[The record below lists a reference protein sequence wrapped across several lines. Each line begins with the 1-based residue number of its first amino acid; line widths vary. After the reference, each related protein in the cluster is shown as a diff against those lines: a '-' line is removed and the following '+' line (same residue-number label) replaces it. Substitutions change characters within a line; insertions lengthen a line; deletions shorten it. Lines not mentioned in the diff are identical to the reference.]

1 MDLLIVIVVFAAVLF
16 GLLAIFLRRGP
27 GSDHHHVMVR
37 RMTRPVIDV
46 DITRRVRPREDGN
59 LLAALW
65 KLDLLRRLEE
75 MMWQAGIYIRVS
87 EMTLIIVLIFG
98 AGLFFGQALWHE
110 MPFSFVTGAAF
121 AAIPLLYVRFRR
133 TRRLRAFIQQLPF
146 ALDLI
151 KSSLE
156 AGSSLTR
163 SLQLVVE
170 EFGDPL
176 GSEFRTV
183 LEQAR
188 IGLPLPRALEGVLKR
203 VPEEDL
209 RLLVVAVRVHDEVG
223 TSLALIVGRL
233 AEIVRMRQRLRLQI
247 KALTAQS
254 RLGGIIVAILPLLVL
269 SAFSIIQPGYAGS
282 LFTDPAGLRILKF
295 ASILDVMAFFT
306 IRRMLRLSY

>member
-1 MDLLIVIVVFAAVLF
+1 MDLLIVITVFAAVLF

-27 GSDHHHVMVR
+27 ASDRRQVVVR

-46 DITRRVRPREDGN
+46 DITRRGRPREDGN

-65 KLDLLRRLEE
+65 KLDLLRHLEE
-75 MMWQAGIYIRVS
+75 AMWQAGIYIRVS
-87 EMTLIIVLIFG
+87 EMTLIIVLMFG
-98 AGLFFGQALWHE
+98 AGLFFGQALWHD
-110 MPFSFVTGAAF
+110 MLFSIAAGGAF
-121 AAIPLLYVRFRR
+121 AALPIFYIRLRR
-133 TRRLRAFIQQLPF
+133 TRRLSAFVQQLPF

-176 GSEFRTV
+176 GIEFRTV

-254 RLGGIIVAILPLLVL
+254 RLGGIIVAILPVLVL
-269 SAFSIIQPGYAGS
+269 GAFSLIQPGYAGS

-295 ASILDVMAFFT
+295 AAVLDVMAFFT
-306 IRRMLRLSY
+306 IRRMLRLAY

>member
-1 MDLLIVIVVFAAVLF
+1 MDLLIVITVFAAVFF
-16 GLLAIFLRRGP
+16 GLLAVVLRRVP
-27 GSDHHHVMVR
+27 SSDNRQAVVR
-37 RMTRPVIDV
+37 RMTRPSTDI
-46 DITRRVRPREDGN
+46 DITRRGPRRQDN
-59 LLAALW
+59 SLLGALW
-65 KLDLLRRLEE
+65 KLDLLRHLEE
-75 MMWQAGIYIRVS
+75 TMWQAGIYIRVS
-87 EMTLIIVLIFG
+87 EMTLIIVLMFG
-98 AGLFFGQALWHE
+98 GGLFFGQALWHE
-110 MPFSFVTGAAF
+110 MPFSIVTGAIF
-121 AAIPLLYVRFRR
+121 AAVPLLYVRFRR
-133 TRRLRAFIQQLPF
+133 ARRMQAFVQQLPF

-163 SLQLVVE
+163 SLQLVVQ

-176 GSEFRTV
+176 RSEFRTV

-269 SAFSIIQPGYAGS
+269 GAFSIIQPGYAGS

-295 ASILDVMAFFT
+295 AGALDVMAFFT